1 MPTPIPFVRTIDI
14 EYGRVDQVSPLI
26 RRVTANNPSPFTYKG
41 TGTYIVG
48 RGEVA
53 VMDPGPLDEAHLA
66 ALERT
71 LAGERIAHILITH
84 THNDHSPLARSLQA
98 KLGGSTY
105 GYGPHGSGK
114 LEEGIVVEEGGDM
127 AFTPDLRVID
137 SGLIEGEGYTFE
149 CVFTPGHTSNH
160 MCYALREERALFTG
174 DHVMGWSTTV
184 IVPPDGDMSDYMA
197 SLRKLLAR
205 DDKVLWPTHGPPIID
220 PKPFLNAL
228 IAHREEREAQ
238 IIGCLKNGI
247 TRIPD
252 MVARIYADTDKR
264 LWPAASLSVLAHLQ
278 KLITEGR
285 ASAYPTAHLSGTFS
299 QLPSPLERGL
309 G

>member
-1 MPTPIPFVRTIDI
+1 MPTQVPFVRAIDI
-14 EYGRVDQVSPLI
+14 DYGRVDQVSPMI

-53 VMDPGPLDEAHLA
+53 VIDPGPIDETHLA

-71 LAGERIAHILITH
+71 LHGERIAHILITH
-84 THNDHSPLARSLQA
+84 THNDHSPLARAVQA
-98 KLGGSTY
+98 KLGGRTF

-114 LEEGIVVEEGGDM
+114 AEEGVVAEEGGDM
-127 AFTPDLRVID
+127 AFVPDVRVSDGTVI
-137 SGLIEGEGYTFE
+137 SGEGYTFE

-160 MCYALREERALFTG
+160 MCYALREERALFSG

-184 IVPPDGDMSDYMA
+184 IVPPDGDMASYMA

-205 DDKVLWPTHGPPIID
+205 DDAIFWPTHGPPITD
-220 PKPFLNAL
+220 PKPFLRAL

-238 IIGCLKNGI
+238 VIECLKAGL
-247 TRIPD
+247 TRIPE

-278 KLITEGR
+278 KLIAEGR
-285 ASAYPTAHLSGTFS
+285 AHSDSPPSSDANFS
-299 QLPSPLERGL
+299 LVPSPLVGEG
-309 G
+309 